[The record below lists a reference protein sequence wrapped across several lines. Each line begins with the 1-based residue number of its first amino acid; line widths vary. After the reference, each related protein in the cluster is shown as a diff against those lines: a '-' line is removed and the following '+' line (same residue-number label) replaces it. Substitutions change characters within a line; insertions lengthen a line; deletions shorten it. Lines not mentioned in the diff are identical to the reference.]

1 MRILVVGATGFI
13 GSRVAL
19 HLQQQGHEIIGT
31 TRHRAQAFARFPEFA
46 WIVADF
52 NHDFDPYIWQRKLFA
67 IDAVINCAGIYA
79 ERDGESFEAV
89 HALGPL
95 ALYQAC
101 VRLGIKRVVQLTSL
115 GNISKSRS
123 HLLASKR
130 FLETSLETLALD
142 WVVLAHSLIVGEG
155 SPALAELPRDP
166 ARLNGKA
173 KVSPLAIEDLCV
185 AVARAVAAP
194 DAQRVRISLAGP
206 ETMTLNELLRRVRC
220 SDNLPVKHATTQ
232 RSVNA
237 RFISRASRNQK
248 SFARQDAKAQRK
260 STPLLFFFAPLR
272 LGAKNLLKNC
282 KDLTDKR
289 PTSSWLPQGRDS
301 EFLTLL
307 QSEMTATTEG
317 FEDLTGRLPRQAIA
331 DAPDERLVLLF
342 DGGCPICVLEM
353 TRLRRLDRRNRL
365 AFVNI
370 AAPNFV
376 AAAYGATRE
385 AMMGRMHVLSPGVGL
400 LTGMNALRASYSAV
414 GLGWLLAP
422 TRLPLIRPLTDWLY
436 LGFARHR
443 MRISRWLG
451 LTRVSCD
458 GACDVN

>member
-13 GSRVAL
+13 GRRVAL
-19 HLQQQGHEIIGT
+19 HLQQHGHEIIGT

-79 ERDGESFEAV
+79 ERDGETFEAV

-101 VRLGIKRVVQLTSL
+101 VRLGIKRVVQLTPV
-115 GNISKSRS
+115 GNISKSHS

-142 WVVLAHSLIVGEG
+142 WVVLAHSLIAGDG
-155 SPALAELPRDP
+155 SPALAELPLDP
-166 ARLNGKA
+166 ALLKSKA
-173 KVSPLAIEDLCV
+173 KVTPLAIEDLCV
-185 AVARAVAAP
+185 AVACAVTAP
-194 DAQRVRISLAGP
+194 DAVRVRISLAGP
-206 ETMTLNELLRRVRC
+206 ETMTLSELSRRVRH
-220 SDNLPVKHATTQ
+220 SRNVPVKHAVSL
-232 RSVNA
+232 RIGASFLPA
-237 RFISRASRNQK
+237 R
-248 SFARQDAKAQRK
+248 
-260 STPLLFFFAPLR
+260 
-272 LGAKNLLKNC
+272 
-282 KDLTDKR
+282 
-289 PTSSWLPQGRDS
+289 WLPQERDS

-317 FEDLTGRLPRQAIA
+317 FEELTGRLPRQAIA
-331 DAPDERLVLLF
+331 DAADERLVLLF
-342 DGGCPICVLEM
+342 DGGCPICVVEM
-353 TRLRRLDRRNRL
+353 TRLRGLDRLSRL

-370 AAPNFV
+370 SAPGFV

-385 AMMGRMHVLSPGVGL
+385 AMMGRMHVMCPRVGL
-400 LTGMNALRASYSAV
+400 LTGMDALRASYTAV

-422 TRLPLIRPLTDWLY
+422 TRLPLIRPLVDWLY

-458 GACDVN
+458 SACDVN

>member
-19 HLQQQGHEIIGT
+19 HLQQHGHEIIGT

-101 VRLGIKRVVQLTSL
+101 VRLGIKRVVQLTPL
-115 GNISKSRS
+115 GNISKSHS

-130 FLETSLETLALD
+130 FLEASLETLALD
-142 WVVLAHSLIVGEG
+142 WVVLAHSLIVGDG

-166 ARLNGKA
+166 ARLNVKA
-173 KVSPLAIEDLCV
+173 KITPLAIEDLCA
-185 AVARAVAAP
+185 AVARAVEAP
-194 DAQRVRISLAGP
+194 DAVRVRISLAGP
-206 ETMTLNELLRRVRC
+206 ETMTLSELFRRVRH
-220 SDNLPVKHATTQ
+220 SGNPQLKHPATH
-232 RSVNA
+232 RSVSA
-237 RFISRASRNQK
+237 RFL
-248 SFARQDAKAQRK
+248 
-260 STPLLFFFAPLR
+260 P
-272 LGAKNLLKNC
+272 
-282 KDLTDKR
+282 
-289 PTSSWLPQGRDS
+289 SSWLPQGRGQRDN

-307 QSEMTATTEG
+307 QSAMTASTEG
-317 FEDLTGRLPRQAIA
+317 FEELTGRLPRQAVD

-342 DGGCPICVLEM
+342 DGGCPICVVEM
-353 TRLRRLDRRNRL
+353 TRLRALDRRNRL

-370 AAPNFV
+370 SAPGFV
-376 AAAYGATRE
+376 ATAYGATRE
-385 AMMGRMHVLSPGVGL
+385 AMMGRMHVICPRVGL
-400 LTGMNALRASYSAV
+400 LTGMDALRASYTAV

-422 TRLPLIRPLTDWLY
+422 TRLPLIRPLADWLY

-458 GACDVN
+458 NACDVN